1 MSLTID
7 RGMVLQAVMDGQ
19 IGAEHVTIDELVAAH
34 HLMADAEIEQHMIN
48 LVDRNDVT
56 VFDLEWDYLNPN

>member
-1 MSLTID
+1 MSLTVD

-19 IGAEHVTIDELVAAH
+19 IGAEHVTIDELVTAH
-34 HLMADAEIEQHMIN
+34 HLIADAEIERHMIN